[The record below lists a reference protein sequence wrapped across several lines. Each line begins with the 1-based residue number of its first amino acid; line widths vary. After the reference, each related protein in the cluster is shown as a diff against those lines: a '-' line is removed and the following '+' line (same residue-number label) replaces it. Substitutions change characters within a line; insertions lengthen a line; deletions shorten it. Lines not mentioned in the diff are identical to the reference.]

1 MELRVLRYFL
11 AVAREENITEAAE
24 RLHITQPTL
33 SRQMMDLEEELGVRL
48 FHRGRRSRKIT
59 LTEAGMFLRK
69 RAEEIVLLADKTE
82 AAFAASGE
90 AVAGDV
96 YVAAGETDA
105 TRLLVRAA
113 RALQERNPYIRYHV
127 FSGDGAT
134 VEEQLEKGL
143 ADFGILLGP
152 FDPARFDC
160 LTLPVRD
167 TWGVLMRRDAPL
179 AERAS
184 VRAEDLWDKPLILSR
199 QITSGS
205 QLFRWLKKEPAELNI
220 AAYYN
225 LAYNSSPMTAEG
237 LGCALILDK
246 LINVSGD
253 SELCFRP
260 LEPRLEIEVHL
271 VWKKHQVFSNAAE
284 LFLSQLRKV
293 IFEYSAL
300 PAGGSASPDRAG
312 GGPSVFERL

>member
-11 AVAREENITEAAE
+11 AVAAEENITEAAQ

-33 SRQMMDLEEELGVRL
+33 SRQMMELEEELGVRL
-48 FHRGRRSRKIT
+48 FVRGRRSRTIT
-59 LTEAGMFLRK
+59 LTEAGIFLRK

-82 AAFAASGE
+82 AVFAASG
-90 AVAGDV
+90 VAGDV

-105 TRLLVRAA
+105 VRLLVRAA
-113 RALQERNPYIRYHV
+113 RLLREQNPHIRCHV

-134 VEEQLEKGL
+134 VEERLEKGL
-143 ADFGILLGP
+143 ADFGVLLGP

-160 LTLPVRD
+160 LTLPVKD
-167 TWGVLMRRDAPL
+167 TWGVLTRRDSSL
-179 AERAS
+179 AVGES

-199 QITSGS
+199 QVTSGS
-205 QLFRWLKKEPAELNI
+205 QLFRWLKKEPAELNV

-225 LAYNSSPMTAEG
+225 LAYNSSLMAAEG

-246 LINVSGD
+246 LIHLSGD

-260 LEPRLEIEVHL
+260 LEPRLEIEIHL
-271 VWKKHQVFSNAAE
+271 VWKKHQVFSKAAE
-284 LFLSQLRKV
+284 LFLAQLRK
-293 IFEYSAL
+293 IIEN
-300 PAGGSASPDRAG
+300 
-312 GGPSVFERL
+312 

>member
-11 AVAREENITEAAE
+11 AVAREENITEAAQ

-33 SRQMMDLEEELGVRL
+33 SRQMMDLEEELGVKL

-69 RAEEIVLLADKTE
+69 HAEEIVLLADKTE
-82 AAFAASGE
+82 AAFAASG
-90 AVAGDV
+90 VAGDV

-105 TRLLVRAA
+105 IRLLVRAA
-113 RALQERNPYIRYHV
+113 RLLREQNPHIRCHV

-143 ADFGILLGP
+143 ADFGVLLGP
-152 FDPARFDC
+152 FDPARFDY
-160 LTLPVRD
+160 LTLPVKD
-167 TWGVLMRRDAPL
+167 TWGVLMGWDAPL
-179 AERAS
+179 AEGGS

-199 QITSGS
+199 QVTSGS
-205 QLFRWLKKEPAELNI
+205 QLFRWLKRKPAELNV

-225 LAYNSSPMTAEG
+225 LAYNSSLMTAEG
-237 LGCALILDK
+237 LGYALILDK

-271 VWKKHQVFSNAAE
+271 VWKKHQVFSKAAE
-284 LFLSQLRKV
+284 LFLSQLRK
-293 IFEYSAL
+293 IIE
-300 PAGGSASPDRAG
+300 
-312 GGPSVFERL
+312 

>member
-11 AVAREENITEAAE
+11 AVAAEENITEAAQ

-33 SRQMMDLEEELGVRL
+33 SRQMMELEEELGVRL
-48 FHRGRRSRKIT
+48 FVRGRRSRTIT
-59 LTEAGMFLRK
+59 LTEAGIFLRK

-82 AAFAASGE
+82 AAFAASG
-90 AVAGDV
+90 VAGDV

-105 TRLLVRAA
+105 VRLLVRAA
-113 RALQERNPYIRYHV
+113 RLLREQNPHIRCHV

-134 VEEQLEKGL
+134 VEERLEKGL
-143 ADFGILLGP
+143 ADFGVLLGP

-160 LTLPVRD
+160 LTLPVKD
-167 TWGVLMRRDAPL
+167 TWGVLTRRDSPL
-179 AERAS
+179 AEVES

-199 QITSGS
+199 QVTSGS
-205 QLFRWLKKEPAELNI
+205 QLFRWLKKEPAELNV

-225 LAYNSSPMTAEG
+225 LAYNSSLMAAEG

-246 LINVSGD
+246 LIHLSGD

-271 VWKKHQVFSNAAE
+271 VWKKHQVFSKAAE
-284 LFLSQLRKV
+284 LFLAQLRK
-293 IFEYSAL
+293 IIEN
-300 PAGGSASPDRAG
+300 
-312 GGPSVFERL
+312 

>member
-11 AVAREENITEAAE
+11 AVAAEENITEAAQ

-33 SRQMMDLEEELGVRL
+33 SRQMMELEEELGVRL
-48 FHRGRRSRKIT
+48 FVRGRRSRTIT
-59 LTEAGMFLRK
+59 LTEAGIFLRK

-82 AAFAASGE
+82 AAFAASG
-90 AVAGDV
+90 VAGDV

-105 TRLLVRAA
+105 VRLLVRAA
-113 RALQERNPYIRYHV
+113 RLLREQNPHIRCHV

-134 VEEQLEKGL
+134 VEERLEKGL
-143 ADFGILLGP
+143 ADFGVLLGP

-160 LTLPVRD
+160 LALPVKD
-167 TWGVLMRRDAPL
+167 TWGVLTRRDSSL
-179 AERAS
+179 AEGES

-199 QITSGS
+199 QVTSGS
-205 QLFRWLKKEPAELNI
+205 QLFRWLKKEPAELNV

-225 LAYNSSPMTAEG
+225 LAYNSSLMAAEG

-246 LINVSGD
+246 LIHLSGD

-260 LEPRLEIEVHL
+260 LEPRLEIEIHL
-271 VWKKHQVFSNAAE
+271 VWKKHQVFSKAAE
-284 LFLSQLRKV
+284 LFLAQLRK
-293 IFEYSAL
+293 IIEN
-300 PAGGSASPDRAG
+300 
-312 GGPSVFERL
+312 

>member
-11 AVAREENITEAAE
+11 AVAAEENITEAAQ

-33 SRQMMDLEEELGVRL
+33 SRQMMELEEELGVRL
-48 FHRGRRSRKIT
+48 FVRGRRSRTIT
-59 LTEAGMFLRK
+59 LTEAGIFLRK

-82 AAFAASGE
+82 AAFAASG
-90 AVAGDV
+90 VAGDV

-105 TRLLVRAA
+105 VRLLVRAA
-113 RALQERNPYIRYHV
+113 RLLREQNPHIRCHV

-134 VEEQLEKGL
+134 VEERLEKGL
-143 ADFGILLGP
+143 ADFGVLLGP

-160 LTLPVRD
+160 LTLPVKD
-167 TWGVLMRRDAPL
+167 TWGVLTRRDSSL
-179 AERAS
+179 AEGES

-199 QITSGS
+199 QVTSGS
-205 QLFRWLKKEPAELNI
+205 QLFRWLKKEPAELNV

-225 LAYNSSPMTAEG
+225 LAYNSSLMAAEG

-246 LINVSGD
+246 LIHVSGD

-271 VWKKHQVFSNAAE
+271 VWKKHQVFSKAAE
-284 LFLSQLRKV
+284 LFLAQLRK
-293 IFEYSAL
+293 IIEN
-300 PAGGSASPDRAG
+300 
-312 GGPSVFERL
+312 

>member
-11 AVAREENITEAAE
+11 AVAAEENITEAAQ

-33 SRQMMDLEEELGVRL
+33 SRQMMELEEELGVRL
-48 FHRGRRSRKIT
+48 FVRGRRSRTIT
-59 LTEAGMFLRK
+59 LTEAGIFLRK

-82 AAFAASGE
+82 AAFAASG
-90 AVAGDV
+90 VAGDV

-105 TRLLVRAA
+105 VRLLVRAA
-113 RALQERNPYIRYHV
+113 RLLREQNPHIRCHV

-134 VEEQLEKGL
+134 VEERLEKGL
-143 ADFGILLGP
+143 ADFGVLLGP

-160 LTLPVRD
+160 LTLPVKD
-167 TWGVLMRRDAPL
+167 TWGVLTRRDSSL
-179 AERAS
+179 AEGES

-199 QITSGS
+199 QVTSGS
-205 QLFRWLKKEPAELNI
+205 QLFRWLKKEPAELNV

-225 LAYNSSPMTAEG
+225 LAYNSSLMAAEG

-246 LINVSGD
+246 LIHLSGD

-271 VWKKHQVFSNAAE
+271 VWKKHQVFSKAAE
-284 LFLSQLRKV
+284 LFLAQLRK
-293 IFEYSAL
+293 IIEN
-300 PAGGSASPDRAG
+300 
-312 GGPSVFERL
+312 

>member
-11 AVAREENITEAAE
+11 AVAAEENITEAAQ

-33 SRQMMDLEEELGVRL
+33 SRQMMELEEELGVRL
-48 FHRGRRSRKIT
+48 FVRGRRSRTIT
-59 LTEAGMFLRK
+59 LTEAGIFLRK

-82 AAFAASGE
+82 AAFAASG
-90 AVAGDV
+90 VAGDV

-105 TRLLVRAA
+105 VRLLVRAA
-113 RALQERNPYIRYHV
+113 RLLREQNPHIRCHV

-134 VEEQLEKGL
+134 VEERLEKGL
-143 ADFGILLGP
+143 ADFGVLLGP

-160 LTLPVRD
+160 LTLPVKD
-167 TWGVLMRRDAPL
+167 TWGVLTRRDSPL
-179 AERAS
+179 AEGES

-199 QITSGS
+199 QVTSGS
-205 QLFRWLKKEPAELNI
+205 QLFRWLKKEPAELNV

-225 LAYNSSPMTAEG
+225 LAYNSSLMAAEG

-246 LINVSGD
+246 LIHVSGD
-253 SELCFRP
+253 SELCFHP

-271 VWKKHQVFSNAAE
+271 VWKKHQVFSKAAE
-284 LFLSQLRKV
+284 LFLAQLRK
-293 IFEYSAL
+293 IIEN
-300 PAGGSASPDRAG
+300 
-312 GGPSVFERL
+312 

>member
-11 AVAREENITEAAE
+11 AVAAEENITEAAQ

-33 SRQMMDLEEELGVRL
+33 SRQMMELEEELGVRL
-48 FHRGRRSRKIT
+48 FVRGRRSRTIT
-59 LTEAGMFLRK
+59 LTEAGIFLRK

-82 AAFAASGE
+82 AAFAASG
-90 AVAGDV
+90 VVGDV

-105 TRLLVRAA
+105 VRLLVRAA
-113 RALQERNPYIRYHV
+113 RLLREQNPHIRCHV

-134 VEEQLEKGL
+134 VEERLEKGL
-143 ADFGILLGP
+143 ADFGVLLGP

-160 LTLPVRD
+160 LTLPVKD
-167 TWGVLMRRDAPL
+167 TWGVLTRRDSSL
-179 AERAS
+179 AEGES

-199 QITSGS
+199 QVTSGS
-205 QLFRWLKKEPAELNI
+205 QLFRWLKKEPAELNV

-225 LAYNSSPMTAEG
+225 LAYNSSLMAAEG

-246 LINVSGD
+246 LIHLSGD

-271 VWKKHQVFSNAAE
+271 VWKKHQVFSKAAE
-284 LFLSQLRKV
+284 LFLAQLRK
-293 IFEYSAL
+293 IIEN
-300 PAGGSASPDRAG
+300 
-312 GGPSVFERL
+312 